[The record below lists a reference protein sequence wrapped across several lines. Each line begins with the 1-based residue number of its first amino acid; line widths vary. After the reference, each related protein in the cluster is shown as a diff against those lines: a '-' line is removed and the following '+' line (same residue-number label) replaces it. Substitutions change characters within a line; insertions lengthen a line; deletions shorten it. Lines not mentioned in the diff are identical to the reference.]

1 MPLKIMAVDDDPQVL
16 RLLQELMG
24 SSGFIVSA
32 FTDSREAAARVGKE
46 KFDAVLVDAKMPH
59 LDGFE
64 LVRRIRASPS
74 NSLVP
79 VVMLTGYDNVD
90 TMRKGF
96 HAGITFFLGKP
107 ITPKKLRSLLKGLVG
122 PALRE
127 RRRYARL
134 PLKTKVTCS
143 SGSKHFHSDSLNI
156 SQGGMLLERSGGLG
170 PPDSVRL
177 EFSLPDA
184 AGTVGPQAQ
193 VLRIDQ
199 TDKMAV
205 VFAEVESD
213 DMRKIQSYVFEVVTL

>member
-24 SSGFIVSA
+24 SSGFVVSA

-96 HAGITFFLGKP
+96 NAGITFFLGKP

-134 PLKTKVTCS
+134 PLKTKVSCS
-143 SGSKHFHSDSLNI
+143 SGSKHFHSESLNI

-170 PPDSVRL
+170 PPDLVRL
-177 EFSLPDA
+177 EFSLPAA
-184 AGTVGPQAQ
+184 AGIVGPHAQ
-193 VLRIDQ
+193 VLRIDE

>member
-1 MPLKIMAVDDDPQVL
+1 MPLKIMAVDDNPQVL

-24 SSGFIVSA
+24 SSGFVVSA

-79 VVMLTGYDNVD
+79 VVMLTGYDDAD

-96 HAGITFFLGKP
+96 SAGITFFLGKP

-143 SGSKHFHSDSLNI
+143 SGSKHFQSGSLNI
-156 SQGGMLLERSGGLG
+156 SQRGMLLERSGGLG
-170 PPDSVRL
+170 PPDLVRL

-184 AGTVGPQAQ
+184 AGIVGPHAQ
-193 VLRIDQ
+193 VLRIDE